1 LKSNYEICL
10 NRKESVK
17 LSYNSEEI
25 DALLKIAPLLNEF
38 MLEDIGILITDT
50 EKVLAYYPGERL
62 DFGIKVGEAIDKN
75 WVVDEALK
83 QRRRVVNEVD
93 ESVCGVPYIGVGNPI
108 FNENGTL
115 VGGITISQP
124 TEKKERLLAMSKDL
138 LSTTEEVN
146 NQVEEIA
153 IEAEDMVEMGEK
165 LEEISDETEARVRNT
180 DNIVEIIKDIADKIK
195 ILGIN
200 ASIEAARVGEEGQ
213 GFAVVAKEVQN
224 LAEKS
229 VESTTNIEETLEKV
243 NEISSELNNVSEKL
257 AEASDLQASV
267 VNKIHAEMQSLNVLG
282 NKILEM
288 AESLSDDG

>member
-1 LKSNYEICL
+1 
-10 NRKESVK
+10 